1 MSQETK
7 RVVEVDVT
15 VNETMLQDMK
25 TVGGD
30 DVGVG
35 LRQEMETPDANFS
48 LLQTTAEIHSFGDQ
62 VSICYGD
69 EKKTKTVFIV
79 HHAHHKSLNGYN
91 FIISHICFTFD
102 M

>member
-1 MSQETK
+1 MEGGIVQVEGVLQEMETVGGDDVGVGLSHEMK

-35 LRQEMETPDANFS
+35 LRQEMETPGANFS
-48 LLQTTAEIHSFGDQ
+48 LLQRTAEIH
-62 VSICYGD
+62 
-69 EKKTKTVFIV
+69 
-79 HHAHHKSLNGYN
+79 
-91 FIISHICFTFD
+91 
-102 M
+102 